1 MDYLKIANG
10 FWLWVACG
18 LGVAWVVF
26 QSVLFLIKS
35 IKVSKEIGIT
45 KTQVNSAVKTSI
57 VATIGPSLGVLVGM
71 VALLVSMGGPVSWF
85 RLSYIGSVAYEMFA
99 AEIGAQAGGGAL
111 GANMSATAFATGVW
125 VMTLGALGSILITAL
140 FTDKMG
146 KLENVMAGGRKEML
160 PIIAGCAMC
169 GTFSYLC
176 MDRVFRFN
184 SQTTAALSGFII
196 MAVLNVWNKKLNK
209 KWIRNWSFTISMFAG
224 MLISIV
230 A

>member
-10 FWLWVACG
+10 FWLWLACG

-26 QSVLFLIKS
+26 QSALFLVKS
-35 IKVSKEIGIT
+35 FRVSKEIGIS
-45 KTQVNSAVKTSI
+45 KEQVNNAVKTSV
-57 VATIGPSLGVLVGM
+57 VATLGPSLGILVGM
-71 VALLVSMGGPVSWF
+71 VALLVSMGGPISWF

-99 AEIGAQAGGGAL
+99 AEVGAQAGGGAL
-111 GANMSATAFATGVW
+111 GTNMSGAAFATGLW

-146 KLENVMAGGRKEML
+146 KLENVMAGGRKEIL

-176 MDRVFRFN
+176 MDRVFRLD
-184 SQTTAALSGFII
+184 SQTVAALAGFAV
-196 MAVLNVWNKKLNK
+196 MAVLNIYNKKVNR
-209 KWIRNWSFTISMFAG
+209 KWIRNWSFTIAMFAG
-224 MLISIV
+224 MLISVIF
-230 A
+230 